1 MKNPM
6 TKWIVLAVLALVTPA
21 GAQEPA
27 LPEVAQGSAV
37 PEAGAVAAA
46 TQAPAMP
53 AKPLNLADL
62 RHHIYVM
69 EGALARAVDYG
80 AKQLNREILAV
91 MPGVF
96 MLEGEARARGVHLDG
111 YGVFFDV
118 RVPMMRQSMVW
129 SLRMMLDQDDA
140 KTQAAIDDLRKSM
153 QGVTDQQT
161 RASLER
167 ALKQLERQAPGAAMA
182 RTGGG
187 SPGIVMPETTAPVG
201 RGAAEATGVSAAT
214 TSRPAPPP
222 ASDSMWA
229 KDPNRAYTEAV
240 TRALVD
246 AMIDYSAPMQIGADQ
261 WLTVAARDDE
271 GRDSLAPPDPLEE
284 IVTMIY
290 RIKGS
295 DLQEYRQGRLDRDEV
310 RKRVQ
315 VSQF

>member
-1 MKNPM
+1 MKKHI
-6 TKWIVLAVLALVTPA
+6 TTSIVLTALACAAPVAAQDTPVMP
-21 GAQEPA
+21 AQEP
-27 LPEVAQGSAV
+27 Q
-37 PEAGAVAAA
+37 VAAPV
-46 TQAPAMP
+46 APV
-53 AKPLNLADL
+53 KPIPPMNMNDI

-129 SLRMMLDQDDA
+129 SLRMMLDQGDA
-140 KTQAAIDDLRKSM
+140 ANQAAINELRRSM
-153 QGVTDQQT
+153 QGVTDPNT
-161 RASLER
+161 RASMEKAVR
-167 ALKQLERQAPGAAMA
+167 QLERQ
-182 RTGGG
+182 
-187 SPGIVMPETTAPVG
+187 V
-201 RGAAEATGVSAAT
+201 
-214 TSRPAPPP
+214 PP
-222 ASDSMWA
+222 ASGRNPQVAPGVVVSDPSSPAVGAATATGIAPPRPASMLPPDSVWA

-246 AMIDYSAPMQIGADQ
+246 AMIDYSTPMNIAAEQ

-271 GRDSLAPPDPLEE
+271 GRDSLAPQDPLEE
-284 IVTMIY
+284 VVTMIY

-295 DLQEYRQGRLDRDEV
+295 DLQLYRTGKIDRDEV

-315 VSQF
+315 MTQF

>member
-1 MKNPM
+1 MKNLL
-6 TKWIVLAVLALVTPA
+6 TTSIVALLVAVPA
-21 GAQEPA
+21 
-27 LPEVAQGSAV
+27 VAQT
-37 PEAGAVAAA
+37 PPPAA
-46 TQAPAMP
+46 P
-53 AKPLNLADL
+53 AKPINMGDL

-80 AKQLNREILAV
+80 AKQLNREILQV

-140 KTQAAIDDLRKSM
+140 QTQASINEVRQALN
-153 QGVTDQQT
+153 GVTDPAT
-161 RASLER
+161 RASLQKL
-167 ALKQLERQAPGAAMA
+167 LKQLESRSAAQAPRNPASDMSRTVAADNIA
-182 RTGGG
+182 PGVEPRTGVDPRTASGL
-187 SPGIVMPETTAPVG
+187 PPATAPAP
-201 RGAAEATGVSAAT
+201 RAA
-214 TSRPAPPP
+214 APPP
-222 ASDSMWA
+222 VNLWQ

-246 AMIDYSAPMQIGADQ
+246 AMIDYSAPMQIGMDQ

-284 IVTMIY
+284 VVTMIY

-295 DLQEYRQGRLDRDEV
+295 DLQEYRQGRIDRDEV
-310 RKRVQ
+310 RRRVQ
-315 VSQF
+315 LSQF

>member
-1 MKNPM
+1 MKKRLLNLS
-6 TKWIVLAVLALVTPA
+6 IVAVLIAVPAFAQTPA
-21 GAQEPA
+21 PTE
-27 LPEVAQGSAV
+27 
-37 PEAGAVAAA
+37 
-46 TQAPAMP
+46 P
-53 AKPLNLADL
+53 AKPVNLGDL

-80 AKQLNREILAV
+80 AKQLNREILQQ

-140 KTQAAIDDLRKSM
+140 QTQASIQELRNSM
-153 QGVTDQQT
+153 KGVTDAGT
-161 RASLER
+161 RASMER
-167 ALKQLERQAPGAAMA
+167 AIKQLEA
-182 RTGGG
+182 R
-187 SPGIVMPETTAPVG
+187 
-201 RGAAEATGVSAAT
+201 SAAIPRQT
-214 TSRPAPPP
+214 GNPAIASDTVAANTVAGPGPARPAAAPRP
-222 ASDSMWA
+222 DNMWA

-246 AMIDYSAPMQIGADQ
+246 AMIDYSAPMQIGGDQ

-284 IVTMIY
+284 VVTMIY

-295 DLQEYRQGRLDRDEV
+295 DLQQYRLGKIDRDEV
-310 RKRVQ
+310 RRRVQ
-315 VSQF
+315 MSQF

>member
-1 MKNPM
+1 MDSNNAMRKQM
-6 TKWIVLAVLALVTPA
+6 TKWIIPAVLACAAP
-21 GAQEPA
+21 
-27 LPEVAQGSAV
+27 
-37 PEAGAVAAA
+37 VAAQDA
-46 TQAPAMP
+46 ITTPPAAPAIVAPQAPAAAP
-53 AKPLNLADL
+53 KPLNLGDL

-140 KTQAAIDDLRKSM
+140 QTQASISEIRKYM
-153 QGVTDQQT
+153 QGVTDPAT
-161 RASLER
+161 RANLER
-167 ALKQLERQAPGAAMA
+167 ALKQLERQAPASA
-182 RTGGG
+182 RN
-187 SPGIVMPETTAPVG
+187 PGMVTPGVVLPDAVPVG
-201 RGAAEATGVSAAT
+201 RGAAEASGVSASAT
-214 TSRPAPPP
+214 TRPAPAPP
-222 ASDSMWA
+222 APPANSAWA

-246 AMIDYSAPMQIGADQ
+246 AMIDYSAPMQIGGDQ

-284 IVTMIY
+284 VVTMIY

-295 DLQEYRQGRLDRDEV
+295 DLQEYRQGKIDRDEV
-310 RKRVQ
+310 RRRVQ

>member
-1 MKNPM
+1 MKKLI
-6 TKWIVLAVLALVTPA
+6 TSCFVVFACTA
-21 GAQEPA
+21 PA
-27 LPEVAQGSAV
+27 LAQDTAPPPPPEQQV
-37 PEAGAVAAA
+37 PPVAVAAPPLP
-46 TQAPAMP
+46 TPP
-53 AKPLNLADL
+53 DPKPTNMADM

-80 AKQLNREILAV
+80 AKQLNRQILTV

-118 RVPMMRQSMVW
+118 RVPMMRQSMMW
-129 SLRMMLDQDDA
+129 SLRMMMDQDDA
-140 KTQAAIDDLRKSM
+140 ANLAALNELRKSM
-153 QGVTDQQT
+153 QGVTDPAT

-167 ALKQLERQAPGAAMA
+167 AVRQLERQNAAAMPRGPQQVTPGVVVSDPGSTPVGAATA
-182 RTGGG
+182 AGLGAPR
-187 SPGIVMPETTAPVG
+187 SPAMP
-201 RGAAEATGVSAAT
+201 AADSA
-214 TSRPAPPP
+214 
-222 ASDSMWA
+222 WA

-246 AMIDYSAPMQIGADQ
+246 AMIDYSTPMVIGPDQ

-271 GRDSLAPPDPLEE
+271 GRDSLAPQDPLEE
-284 IVTMIY
+284 VVTMIY

-295 DLQEYRQGRLDRDEV
+295 DLQLYRTGKIDRDEV

-315 VSQF
+315 LTQF

>member
-1 MKNPM
+1 MNNNLL
-6 TKWIVLAVLALVTPA
+6 TIAVTALLVA
-21 GAQEPA
+21 SPA
-27 LPEVAQGSAV
+27 LAQS
-37 PEAGAVAAA
+37 P
-46 TQAPAMP
+46 APAP
-53 AKPLNLADL
+53 AKPTNQGDL

-80 AKQLNREILAV
+80 AKQLNREILQV

-140 KTQAAIDDLRKSM
+140 QTQASIQELRKSM
-153 QGVTDQQT
+153 QGITDAAT
-161 RASLER
+161 RASMER
-167 ALKQLERQAPGAAMA
+167 AIKQLEARAGATVARQ
-182 RTGGG
+182 GG
-187 SPGIVMPETTAPVG
+187 SPMAPGMVVAESAPAPSTQAGVGASAASGVTAP
-201 RGAAEATGVSAAT
+201 RAA
-214 TSRPAPPP
+214 PAP
-222 ASDSMWA
+222 SRDNVWA

-246 AMIDYSAPMQIGADQ
+246 AMIDYSAPMQIGGDQ

-284 IVTMIY
+284 VVTMIY

-295 DLQEYRQGRLDRDEV
+295 DLQEYRQGRIDRDEV
-310 RKRVQ
+310 RRRVQ
-315 VSQF
+315 MSQF

>member
-1 MKNPM
+1 MKKL
-6 TKWIVLAVLALVTPA
+6 TSSIVLAALACAAPVS
-21 GAQEPA
+21 AQN
-27 LPEVAQGSAV
+27 AV
-37 PEAGAVAAA
+37 PPAAA
-46 TQAPAMP
+46 
-53 AKPLNLADL
+53 KPINVGDL

-80 AKQLNREILAV
+80 AKQLNREISQV

-129 SLRMMLDQDDA
+129 SLRMMLDQDA
-140 KTQAAIDDLRKSM
+140 AENQAALNELRKSM
-153 QGVTDQQT
+153 QGVTDPAT
-161 RASLER
+161 RASIDR
-167 ALKQLERQAPGAAMA
+167 AVKQLERNQAPVINA
-182 RTGGG
+182 RTGDAAVAAGV
-187 SPGIVMPETTAPVG
+187 VMPSSEAVAT
-201 RGAAEATGVSAAT
+201 GAAAASGMSAV
-214 TSRPAPPP
+214 RPASPPR
-222 ASDSMWA
+222 DSVWA

-246 AMIDYSAPMQIGADQ
+246 AMIDYSAPMQIGVDQ

-284 IVTMIY
+284 VVTMIY

-295 DLQEYRQGRLDRDEV
+295 DLQEYRQGRIDRDEV
-310 RKRVQ
+310 RRRVQ

>member
-1 MKNPM
+1 MKKLRS
-6 TKWIVLAVLALVTPA
+6 TFVVAVLACAAP
-21 GAQEPA
+21 
-27 LPEVAQGSAV
+27 
-37 PEAGAVAAA
+37 AAA
-46 TQAPAMP
+46 QTTTPPAAAPP
-53 AKPLNLADL
+53 KPINIGDL

-80 AKQLNREILAV
+80 AKQLNREILQV

-129 SLRMMLDQDDA
+129 SLRMILEQDA
-140 KTQAAIDDLRKSM
+140 ATSQAALNEIKKSL
-153 QGVTDQQT
+153 QGITDPAT
-161 RASLER
+161 RARMENAVR
-167 ALKQLERQAPGAAMA
+167 QLERTNAVNVLA
-182 RTGGG
+182 RPTDPPVA
-187 SPGIVMPETTAPVG
+187 PGIVTPPTEAIPVG
-201 RGAAEATGVSAAT
+201 AGVASGMT
-214 TSRPAPPP
+214 TPGMTTIRPAPS
-222 ASDSMWA
+222 AAVRDSLWA

-271 GRDSLAPPDPLEE
+271 GRDSLAPPDPMEE
-284 IVTMIY
+284 VVTMIY

-295 DLQEYRQGRLDRDEV
+295 DLQEYRQGRIDRDEV
-310 RKRVQ
+310 RRRVQ
-315 VSQF
+315 VTQF

>member
-1 MKNPM
+1 MTRTMK
-6 TKWIVLAVLALVTPA
+6 TLLTTSILTLALGVVPA
-21 GAQEPA
+21 
-27 LPEVAQGSAV
+27 VAQD
-37 PEAGAVAAA
+37 P
-46 TQAPAMP
+46 APAAP
-53 AKPLNLADL
+53 GKPLNMADL

-80 AKQLNREILAV
+80 AKQLNREILQA

-140 KTQAAIDDLRKSM
+140 QTQQSITEIRRNL
-153 QGVTDQQT
+153 QGITDPAT
-161 RASLER
+161 KASLER
-167 ALKQLERQAPGAAMA
+167 LLKQLESRAQGAMPRNAGNQIM
-182 RTGGG
+182 
-187 SPGIVMPETTAPVG
+187 SPDIVMPQSTTTG
-201 RGAAEATGVSAAT
+201 RGAADATGVASPVG
-214 TSRPAPPP
+214 RPAPAPP
-222 ASDSMWA
+222 AARDSLWA

-246 AMIDYSAPMQIGADQ
+246 AMIDYSAPMQIGPEQ

-284 IVTMIY
+284 VVTMIY

-295 DLQEYRQGRLDRDEV
+295 DLQEYRQGRIDRDEV
-310 RKRVQ
+310 RRRVQ
-315 VSQF
+315 LSQF

>member
-1 MKNPM
+1 M
-6 TKWIVLAVLALVTPA
+6 TKQITTSIVLVAIGLASP
-21 GAQEPA
+21 
-27 LPEVAQGSAV
+27 
-37 PEAGAVAAA
+37 VAAQDA
-46 TQAPAMP
+46 QAPVAPSQAPAQATP
-53 AKPLNLADL
+53 PVNLGDI

-129 SLRMMLDQDDA
+129 SLRMMMDQDDTA
-140 KTQAAIDDLRKSM
+140 NQAAINDLRRYM
-153 QGVTDQQT
+153 QGITDPNT
-161 RASLER
+161 RASLEKAIR
-167 ALKQLERQAPGAAMA
+167 QLERPTPGVVA
-182 RTGGG
+182 RG
-187 SPGIVMPETTAPVG
+187 SQQVGAGIVMPETTTPAV
-201 RGAAEATGVSAAT
+201 GAATAAGMT
-214 TSRPAPPP
+214 VARPAANLPP
-222 ASDSMWA
+222 ADSAWA

-246 AMIDYSAPMQIGADQ
+246 AMIDYSTPMNLGPDE

-271 GRDSLAPPDPLEE
+271 GRDSMAPQDPLDEV
-284 IVTMIY
+284 VTMIY

-295 DLQEYRQGRLDRDEV
+295 DLQAYRTGKLDRDEV

-315 VSQF
+315 ITQF